1 MRRNPAGFSFS
12 DMDLVSAPDAAQAKA
27 TRRTLGLVFLT
38 VFMDFLG
45 FSILF
50 PIFPKLLTY
59 YFEKEPDGTLLHGM
73 LSVAHNIAGDGNPVA
88 VAALFGG
95 VLGSLFS
102 LLQFVCA
109 PLWGKLSD
117 RIGRRRVLLM
127 TLSGTAVAYALW
139 VFAGMFWVVV
149 LSRALAG
156 IMAGNISVASAAAAD
171 ATKGRDRSKAM
182 ATVGIGIAAG
192 ILFGPAIGA
201 ITSLHDIS
209 KSAPAAMAFALNPFS
224 LAAITAF
231 VMASLNVFFAFR
243 WFKETLPVENRS
255 VASTTPRASIFS
267 LGRLGSPDIR
277 RATLVNLFFFTA
289 FAGMESTL
297 TFVALDLFNYTPGEN
312 AIMFTFI
319 AVSLGLIQGGIVRR
333 MGSRIGE
340 KRMAIAGLVAGVFA
354 FLVIAAI
361 PHPAAG
367 ATLSHAMGWVFY
379 AGLFLFAAASALTQP
394 SLSALVSL
402 YSDERTQG
410 YHAGVFRSG
419 GALARAVGPLA
430 AALVYFKTGGHSWVF
445 GAGAVLSLMP
455 LTLAFSLRQPSHSA
469 KAE

>member
-1 MRRNPAGFSFS
+1 MQNDAPAVTESPA
-12 DMDLVSAPDAAQAKA
+12 VKA
-27 TRRTLGLVFLT
+27 SRRTLGLVFLT

-50 PIFPKLLTY
+50 PIFPRLLEY
-59 YFEKEPDGTLLHGM
+59 YFLKEPDGTLLHGM
-73 LSVAHNIAGDGNPVA
+73 LGVARDIAGDNNPVA

-109 PLWGKLSD
+109 PLWGRLSD

-127 TLSGTAVAYALW
+127 TLSGTALAYALW
-139 VFAGMFWVVV
+139 IFAGMFWVVV

-156 IMAGNISVASAAAAD
+156 IMAGNISVATAAAAD
-171 ATKGRDRSKAM
+171 ATVGRDRSKAM

-201 ITSLHDIS
+201 VASLHDIS
-209 KSAPAAMAFALNPFS
+209 KNAPPAIAFALNPFS
-224 LAAITAF
+224 LAAIVSFAMAVLNAF
-231 VMASLNVFFAFR
+231 VAFR
-243 WFKETLPVENRS
+243 WFRETLPPERRS
-255 VASTTPRASIFS
+255 VVANRGSIFS
-267 LGRLGSPDIR
+267 LGKLGSPDIR
-277 RATLVNLFFFTA
+277 RATLVNLCFFTA

-297 TFVALDLFNYTPGEN
+297 TFVALDLFDYTPKQN
-312 AIMFTFI
+312 AVMFTFI

-333 MGSRIGE
+333 MGHRVGE
-340 KRMAIAGLVAGVFA
+340 KKMALGGLAAGLFA
-354 FLVIAAI
+354 FLVIAVI
-361 PHPAAG
+361 PHTPGVPVAHG
-367 ATLSHAMGWVFY
+367 MITVFY
-379 AGLFLFAAASALTQP
+379 LGLFLFAAASALSQP

-410 YHAGVFRSG
+410 FHAGIFRSG

-430 AALVYFKTGGHSWVF
+430 AALIYFKTGGHAWVF
-445 GAGAVLSLMP
+445 FAGAVA
-455 LTLAFSLRQPSHSA
+455 TLVPFVMALRLRQPEHV
-469 KAE
+469 

>member
-1 MRRNPAGFSFS
+1 MAT
-12 DMDLVSAPDAAQAKA
+12 VSAPDADQAKA
-27 TRRTLGLVFLT
+27 SRRTLGLVFLT

-50 PIFPKLLTY
+50 PIFPKLLEY
-59 YFEKEPDGTLLHGM
+59 YFQKEPDGTLLHGM

-149 LSRALAG
+149 LSRVLAG

-171 ATKGRDRSKAM
+171 ATQGRDRSKAM

-192 ILFGPAIGA
+192 ILCGPAIGA

-209 KSAPAAMAFALNPFS
+209 KSAPASVAFALNPFS

-231 VMASLNVFFAFR
+231 AMASLNALFAFR

-255 VASTTPRASIFS
+255 VASTAPRASIFS

-297 TFVALDLFNYTPGEN
+297 TFVALDLFNYTPKQN
-312 AIMFTFI
+312 AVMFTFI

-340 KRMAIAGLVAGVFA
+340 KRMAVGGLVAGIFA

-361 PHPAAG
+361 PRHEG
-367 ATLSHAMGWVFY
+367 VSSQWLVVFY
-379 AGLFLFAAASALTQP
+379 TGLFLFATASALTQP

-430 AALVYFKTGGHSWVF
+430 AALVYFKSGGHAWVF
-445 GAGAVLSLMP
+445 GAGAALSLLP
-455 LTLAFSLRQPSHSA
+455 LALAFSLRQPVHT
-469 KAE
+469 AESK